1 MAGLEFHTDFNAS
14 RAELKIEQLS
24 KLDKSEL
31 LESLAQLGEQQTK
44 HRISTEKE
52 SPDGESWEDWS
63 RGYALTRHSGHS
75 LLQGDG
81 DLLESIASSAPSGD
95 EIAWGSNLIYAAV
108 HNFGH
113 TFDDGREVPERRYL
127 GISADNAKEMEDV
140 AVHFIG
146 EVLQ

>member
-1 MAGLEFHTDFNAS
+1 MAGLEFHTEFNAS

-44 HRISTEKE
+44 RRISEEKE
-52 SPDGESWEDWS
+52 SPDGESWKDWE
-63 RGYALTRHSGHS
+63 RAYALTRHSGHS
-75 LLQGDG
+75 LLMGDG
-81 DLLESIASSAPSGD
+81 NLLESIASTAPSGD

-127 GISADNAKEMEDV
+127 GISADNAEEMEEV